1 VTLVVS
7 VVNSPRKCGTGSE
20 LGSSSRTLSPAD
32 LHALID
38 LDFLVKE
45 HHSYLSL
52 ATRSVCVSACATMLG
67 TAVPVEL
74 TALILIRF

>member
-7 VVNSPRKCGTGSE
+7 VVNSPGKCGTGSE
-20 LGSSSRTLSPAD
+20 LGSSSLTQSLAD

-38 LDFLVKE
+38 LDFLVKG

>member
-1 VTLVVS
+1 MTLVVS
-7 VVNSPRKCGTGSE
+7 VVNSPGKCGIGFG
-20 LGSSSRTLSPAD
+20 LGSSSRTLSLAD

-38 LDFLVKE
+38 LNFSVKG

-52 ATRSVCVSACATMLG
+52 ATRSVCVSACVMMLG